1 MFEHPRSVAFAAT
14 VGLAVAASAALGFL
28 GLRAGAAEAQ
38 GIMAAPACQCSTA
51 TAVPGLDTSLVH
63 CVCGGMTC
71 VLSQHAAKG
80 AADNLMQCVR

>member
-1 MFEHPRSVAFAAT
+1 
-14 VGLAVAASAALGFL
+14 
-28 GLRAGAAEAQ
+28 
-38 GIMAAPACQCSTA
+38 MAAPACQCSTA